1 MGKWSNVSVFEL
13 VTDPWLP
20 IVYAGIF
27 MLLIGAVGMFLTA
40 GRKKREEVNKM
51 ISWNHFIL
59 FAIASVLCW
68 ATGAWGAWKE
78 KRKLAFAATGVGLA
92 IFFTY
97 IVLMW
102 ISLERPPLRTMGEN
116 APLV

>member
-1 MGKWSNVSVFEL
+1 
-13 VTDPWLP
+13 
-20 IVYAGIF
+20 
-27 MLLIGAVGMFLTA
+27 
-40 GRKKREEVNKM
+40 M

-59 FAIASVLCW
+59 FAITSVLCW

-97 IVLMW
+97 IVLM
-102 ISLERPPLRTMGEN
+102 
-116 APLV
+116 